1 MNRDSSRRSGC
12 DLDRGLGQGP
22 NHHMSRGINRG
33 MKRGLIGAAMLSLI
47 LIIIGIATAYF
58 GSRYQLRLV
67 YGVYVNLLVV
77 LGLQVF
83 MGNARITN
91 LSHSAFM
98 GIGAY
103 VAAICVTPVKI
114 KAISLP
120 QAPWGLNA
128 FSLDPVSSAVIAIV
142 ITAVFALLVGSV
154 IVRLTAIGA
163 TIVSLAVLVIVHS
176 LFLFRTDIFKG
187 NQAFFGIP
195 QVFSLTSIVVLSVVV
210 VLIARVFRES
220 RWGIQLRA
228 GADDELGAQA
238 SGVNIYKMRLIAWV
252 LSGVLLAVAGI
263 AYAYYLGTISARPF
277 YFNHVFLTL
286 AMLILGGMR
295 TVTGA
300 VLGTLI
306 ISFGLEWVRWIETG
320 PVVFG
325 IDLPEA
331 LGLSGIALGTVIVL
345 TMALRPGGI
354 MGDREIEDLVL
365 KSN

>member
-1 MNRDSSRRSGC
+1 MTLSRS
-12 DLDRGLGQGP
+12 Q
-22 NHHMSRGINRG
+22 
-33 MKRGLIGAAMLSLI
+33 KRGLVGAAMLAVVLI
-47 LIIIGIATAYF
+47 AIAVAASWY

-67 YGVYVNLLVV
+67 YGAYVNLLVV

-103 VAAICVTPVKI
+103 AAAICVTPVAM
-114 KAISLP
+114 KAIALP
-120 QAPWGLNA
+120 EAPWGLNA
-128 FSLDPVSSAVIAIV
+128 FALHPVPSALIAVV
-142 ITAVFALLVGSV
+142 ITGVFAFLTGLL
-154 IVRLTAIGA
+154 IVRMTATGA
-163 TIVSLAVLVIVHS
+163 TIASLAVLVIVHS
-176 LFLFRTDIFKG
+176 IFLFRTDIFKG

-210 VLIARVFRES
+210 VIAVRGFRES

-228 GADDELGAQA
+228 SADDEVGAA
-238 SGVNIYKMRLIAWV
+238 AMGVNVFRVRLIAWV
-252 LSGVLLAVAGI
+252 LSGLVLAIAGI
-263 AYAYYLGTISARPF
+263 AYAFYLGTISARPF

-300 VLGTLI
+300 VLGTFL
-306 ISFGLEWVRWIETG
+306 ISFGLEVVRWLETG
-320 PVVFG
+320 PTVIG
-325 IDLPEA
+325 IDLPEV
-331 LGLSGIALGTVIVL
+331 LGLSGITLGTVIVL
-345 TMALRPGGI
+345 TMALRPLGI

-365 KSN
+365 KK